1 MLSTSYSSL
10 CWFNICVC
18 LAGRQWSG
26 LSNVNLMRFFLLFL
40 FWQLV
45 FIRLQLSAYE
55 KNMSSLGYVISLD
68 ERWDVASRPA
78 GSRRRRLLRYIWD
91 FFINVFPSRE
101 IFHVRLFSQRLLY
114 ILSPNI
120 SHCLVPIILPN
131 WIISFTISVENV
143 QHNQLLISMYYV
155 CIRRDL
161 CSIFWLHIA

>member
-1 MLSTSYSSL
+1 MPSTNRSQL
-10 CWFNICVC
+10 FWFRVCVC
-18 LAGRQWSG
+18 LTGRQWNG
-26 LSNVNLMRFFLLFL
+26 LSNVNRMRVFLFL
-40 FWQLV
+40 F
-45 FIRLQLSAYE
+45 LQLAFIALQHGAYE
-55 KNMSSLGYVISLD
+55 KNVSSLGYVISFD

-91 FFINVFPSRE
+91 LFINVFPSRE

-131 WIISFTISVENV
+131 WMISFTISVEIV